1 MIQHDIIVLDLRSVM
16 YVQHRNDRL
25 SLRSFIV
32 DSCMAFV
39 RKLHRVVVLIM
50 ELLCEVELFR

>member
-1 MIQHDIIVLDLRSVM
+1 MIQHDIIVLDLKSVT
-16 YVQHRNDRL
+16 YVQHRDDRL
-25 SLRSFIV
+25 SLRSYSV

-50 ELLCEVELFR
+50 KLLCEVELFR

>member
-1 MIQHDIIVLDLRSVM
+1 MIQHEIIILDLKSVM
-16 YVQHRNDRL
+16 YVQHRDGRL
-25 SLRSFIV
+25 SLRSHGV

-39 RKLHRVVVLIM
+39 RKLLRVVVLIM